1 MCQYC
6 EVSSYKYS
14 RREQDLLSGGSHLE
28 LFLLQM
34 PDHPDEWYLE
44 LIDKESDYD
53 MQSVQIHYCPVCGS
67 PLG

>member
-6 EVSSYKYS
+6 EVSSNKYS
-14 RREQDLLSGGSHLE
+14 RKEQDLLSGGSRLE

-53 MQSVQIHYCPVCGS
+53 TQSVRIHYCPVCNR